1 MAFRANWKIAVLVLV
16 CALVIG
22 SVSMLTFA
30 QEADRATKEAKSKT
44 LVISVLEDFHSL
56 NTITTTWA
64 EEPCEDI
71 FETLVSRDPQARY
84 QDGLAESWDTSP
96 DGKEWTFHLK
106 SGVKFHDG
114 TPCDAEAVAWNI
126 LTVRDTGASAYL
138 YSAVKDVV
146 AVDPITVK
154 LILEYPFPN
163 LLFNI
168 SNVFG
173 SIVSPTA
180 YEEYG
185 DAFGTKAAVGS
196 GPYIFVEWVKGDH
209 ITLKRNP
216 DYIWGPSWLSNQG
229 PAYFE
234 TAIYKVVPEAVT
246 RVMLLQAGEVDIEY
260 YVPPTSEPV
269 LRADPDVEVMI
280 TPSKRLVYMGMNIA
294 TPPFDDIKVRRA
306 MNYMVD
312 KASIVESVLQ
322 GIGQPAA
329 TYFAPMVEPQVD
341 NPYDYD
347 PNRARELLAEAGW
360 TDEDG
365 DGILEKNG
373 AKFIITLWTDTATE
387 RVQIA
392 TVIQNEMAQLGIKA
406 EIQQFDSATYLDM
419 FKSGRQQAYLR
430 VHGWDNTDILEW
442 FFNSKRIDIGVNK
455 TRTNEPLLDFLFVK
469 AESMPTSEERQFVY
483 RLIHEY
489 LIETARWVPIYYPQ
503 QIRAYRSDLGGYVG
517 TLDHIWLLD
526 LYRK

>member
-1 MAFRANWKIAVLVLV
+1 MLLRNCRNMLAVVLLGGFVLGSMSMSTAAQDPNRAA
-16 CALVIG
+16 
-22 SVSMLTFA
+22 
-30 QEADRATKEAKSKT
+30 KEAKSKT

-71 FETLVSRDPQARY
+71 FETLVSRDTQARY
-84 QDGLAESWDTSP
+84 HDGLAESWDVSA

-106 SGVKFHDG
+106 SGVMFHDG

-138 YSAVKDVV
+138 YSAVDEAV
-146 AVDPITVK
+146 AVDQLTVK
-154 LILEYPFPN
+154 LILRYPFPN

-180 YEEYG
+180 YKTYG
-185 DAFGTKAAVGS
+185 DTFGTKVAVGT
-196 GPYIFVEWVKGDH
+196 GPYIFVEWIKGEH
-209 ITLKRNP
+209 IKLKRNLE
-216 DYIWGPSWLSNQG
+216 YTWGPSWLSNQG

-234 TAIYKVVPEAVT
+234 TVIYKVVPEAVT
-246 RVMLLQAGEVDIEY
+246 RMMLLQAGEIDIEY
-260 YVPPTSEPV
+260 YVPPNSEPL
-269 LRADPDVEVMI
+269 LRADTNVEVVI
-280 TPSKRLVYMGMNIA
+280 TPSKRLVYMGMNVT
-294 TPPFDDIKVRRA
+294 TPPFDDVLVRRA

-312 KASIVESVLQ
+312 KESIVNSVLQ
-322 GIGQPAA
+322 GVGQPAH
-329 TYFAPMVEPQVD
+329 TYFAPMVEPQVES
-341 NPYDYD
+341 PYTYD
-347 PNRARELLAEAGW
+347 LDKARELLAEAGW

-387 RVQIA
+387 RIQIA
-392 TVIQNEMAQLGIKA
+392 TVIQSEMVELGIKA

-419 FKSGRQQAYLR
+419 FKSGGQQAYIR

-455 TRTNEPLLDFLFVK
+455 TRTDEPLLDFLFVK
-469 AESMPTSEERQFVY
+469 AESMSTSEERIFVY

-489 LIETARWVPIYYPQ
+489 LIDTARWVPVYYPQ
-503 QIRAYRSDLGGYVG
+503 QIRAYRADLGAYVG